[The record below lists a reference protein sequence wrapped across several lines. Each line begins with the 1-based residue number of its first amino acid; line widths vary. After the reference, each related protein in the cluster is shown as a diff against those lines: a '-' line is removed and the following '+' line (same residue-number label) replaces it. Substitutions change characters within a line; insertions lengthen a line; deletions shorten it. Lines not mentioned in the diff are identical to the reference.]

1 MGLQRQFASAM
12 AAVLAMGVAAAAHA
26 QTPPVD
32 PGRLDERLRP
42 PVERPDV
49 TPLEVPS
56 LPQQEAGPESD
67 LAVELSAV
75 RFEGATAVPVE
86 VLNAIAA
93 PYIGRRMPLSEV
105 FRLAEEVTAEYRRR
119 GFVLS
124 RAVVGPQRIESGV
137 LTLQILEGYIDQT
150 RIEGDAGGYAPYLES
165 YAAPVRAARP
175 TAADDLSRALL
186 LARDLR
192 GVDVR
197 AVVTPS
203 ATMPAAAD
211 LSLVVERDPVEAF
224 VGVDNRGS
232 RWLGPIQVFGAV
244 ALNDTFGWGER
255 ISLSAVVAPDN
266 SELGFVSA
274 TYDQPIGGSGL
285 RFNAFA
291 SYAVTEPGDELA
303 VFGLEG
309 ESTTWGMGL
318 EYPFRRSRET
328 NIIGRTVFTAR
339 DASSL
344 NDLIDPIFDDQIRTI
359 AAELF
364 VNHADAW
371 RGFTSGRFAVTHGLD
386 AFGAT
391 ADTDPAKSRATG
403 TANFTRFNAEISRV
417 QPLAGGLSLELA
429 VAAQVTS
436 DSLLASEEFGLGG
449 SYFGRAFDPS
459 EITGDEGVAAK
470 AEFYYTLPAQQFG
483 TVEPYIYYEG
493 GQVRQNDPL
502 PGEPR
507 RDSLRAAGIGV
518 RVAFNDR
525 LSASVEYAK
534 PLIRDVAAE
543 GNRDGRVFFSLS
555 AAF

>member
-1 MGLQRQFASAM
+1 MRLQRQFASAV
-12 AAVLAMGVAAAAHA
+12 AAVLTMGVAAAAHA

-49 TPLEVPS
+49 SPIEVPT
-56 LPQQEAGPESD
+56 LPQQEAGPESN

-119 GFVLS
+119 GYVLS
-124 RAVVGPQRIESGV
+124 RAIVGPQRIENGV
-137 LTLQILEGYIDQT
+137 LTLQILEGHVDQI
-150 RIEGDAGGYAPYLES
+150 RIEGDAGGYERFLQS
-165 YAAPVRAARP
+165 YVEPVRASRP

-203 ATMPAAAD
+203 ATVPAAAD
-211 LSLVVERDPVEAF
+211 LNLVVERDPVEAF

-232 RWLGPIQVFGAV
+232 RRLGPIQLFGAV

-255 ISLSAVVAPDN
+255 IALSAVVAPEDG
-266 SELGFVSA
+266 ELGFISA
-274 TYDQPIGGSGL
+274 SYDQPIGGSGL

-309 ESTTWGMGL
+309 ESTTWGLGL
-318 EYPFRRSRET
+318 EYPFRRSRAT
-328 NIIGRTVFTAR
+328 NIIGRTVFTSR
-339 DASSL
+339 DSSSW
-344 NDLIDPIFDDQIRTI
+344 NDLIDPIFEDEIRTLS
-359 AAELF
+359 AELF
-364 VNHADAW
+364 VNHADSW
-371 RGFTSGRFAVTHGLD
+371 RGFTSGRLAVTHGLD

-391 ADTDPAKSRATG
+391 ADSDPNKSRATG
-403 TANFTRFNAEISRV
+403 TANFTRFNVEVSRL

-429 VAAQVTS
+429 AAAQITS

-449 SYFGRAFDPS
+449 THFGRAFDPS
-459 EITGDEGVAAK
+459 EITGDEGFAAR
-470 AEFYYTLPAQQFG
+470 AEFFYTLPAQQFG
-483 TVEPYIYYEG
+483 TLEPYVYYEG

-507 RDSLRAAGIGV
+507 RDSLRAAGLGL

-543 GNRDGRVFFSLS
+543 GDRDGRVFFSLS